1 MVLIWTIA
9 LLIYAAFVGTLVS
22 ERPTTNPPSTAQQR
36 PPRPLNK
43 TRPMFSKNLLILFTG
58 LKLQV
63 IKRVVGDLMLQR
75 GCSMRALV
83 LRFVNDQSAATAIEY
98 GLIAAGISVA
108 IIAVVNGLGTQ
119 LNTTFSSI
127 STQLK

>member
-1 MVLIWTIA
+1 MSKIV
-9 LLIYAAFVGTLVS
+9 AFL
-22 ERPTTNPPSTAQQR
+22 
-36 PPRPLNK
+36 
-43 TRPMFSKNLLILFTG
+43 KNEFG
-58 LKLQV
+58 
-63 IKRVVGDLMLQR
+63 
-75 GCSMRALV
+75 
-83 LRFVNDQSAATAIEY
+83 ATAIEY